1 MGNKLFKQNLEQQP
15 DINTNKGDTIST
27 DTIIEPTVVQE
38 QKIATACEPEIVTV
52 DIPTIDASDVA
63 ESLSKSL
70 PIDIPVPEQTAL
82 VIKHAKENDSEEND
96 SEENDSEENDSEEND
111 SEENDSEENDSLSYI
126 SDYGTKSPPN
136 TEESDIETDED
147 VLELEE

>member
-38 QKIATACEPEIVTV
+38 QKIATACEPETVTV

-70 PIDIPVPEQTAL
+70 PIDIPVPEQTAH
-82 VIKHAKENDSEEND
+82 VIKHAK
-96 SEENDSEENDSEEND
+96 END

>member
-38 QKIATACEPEIVTV
+38 RKIATACEPEIVTV

-82 VIKHAKENDSEEND
+82 VIKHAKENDSD
-96 SEENDSEENDSEEND
+96 END
-111 SEENDSEENDSLSYI
+111 SEENDSEENDSLSCL

>member
-38 QKIATACEPEIVTV
+38 QKIATACEPEPETVTV

-70 PIDIPVPEQTAL
+70 PIDIPVPEQTAH
-82 VIKHAKENDSEEND
+82 VIKHAKENISK
-96 SEENDSEENDSEEND
+96 END
-111 SEENDSEENDSLSYI
+111 SEENDSEENDSLSCL

>member
-38 QKIATACEPEIVTV
+38 QKIATACEPETVTV

-96 SEENDSEENDSEEND
+96 SEENDS
-111 SEENDSEENDSLSYI
+111 LSCL

>member
-38 QKIATACEPEIVTV
+38 QKIATACEPETVTV

-96 SEENDSEENDSEEND
+96 SEENDSEENDS
-111 SEENDSEENDSLSYI
+111 LSYI